1 LRRLIALT
9 LAVAACSGDRQAEE
23 GAHPAAAPHG
33 TDAIALRIPRA
44 GGTARA
50 YLFPRLDS
58 VAWSA
63 GGAPAVGRVLSF
75 DPEAGLIAFTDAKG
89 QPKRL
94 DLRLGEVRSASK
106 AVLSGV
112 TSVNGTDIYG
122 ITSAGA
128 VARMTPSGDWS
139 FTPPRP
145 AQILYPVND
154 GTLVI
159 ANQAGTSLRLW
170 HIRPP
175 DEEILDSAGIDDV
188 TRGPRVQAGDRL
200 YVSSPN
206 GLQGVTI
213 RGLKQLKRIR
223 TAGEVAAMAP
233 TPSGDRVFVAMTGSA
248 EIKVIDRYS
257 EAVAGSIKL
266 PAPASQLRIDPLG
279 QSLLAKPAAGGDSA
293 WLVAIGTGNVTGT
306 VATEWTNDLPAFARE
321 GSIATLRGSDV
332 VFVNASSLAPTR
344 TIRGGAKDYWYFFSW
359 NGFRPRAAN
368 LDQPV
373 TFGTGDSAPPTDTMI
388 RPSPDSTP
396 RNPPM
401 RDASPTMV
409 PPMVLPP
416 PAAKAGT
423 GFVVSFAA
431 LLSEQSARQTAAE
444 IQVDGMKPRIVQTQ
458 SGGTP
463 IFRVILGPYSTREEA
478 ERIGRESK
486 RQYWI
491 YEGGQ

>member
-23 GAHPAAAPHG
+23 GAHPAAAAGG

-50 YLFPRLDS
+50 YIFPRLDS

-63 GGAPAVGRVLSF
+63 GGAPAIGRVLSF
-75 DPEAGLIAFTDAKG
+75 DREAGLIAFTDAKG

-94 DLRLGEVRSASK
+94 DFRLGEVRSASK
-106 AVLSGV
+106 ATLSGV
-112 TSVNGTDIYG
+112 TSANGTDIYG
-122 ITSAGA
+122 ITPAGA
-128 VARMTPSGDWS
+128 VARMTPSGDWA
-139 FTPPRP
+139 FTPPKP

-159 ANQAGTSLRLW
+159 ANQAGATLHLW

-175 DEEILDSAGIDDV
+175 DEEILDSATIDGV
-188 TRGPRVQAGDRL
+188 GSGPRVQAGDRL
-200 YVSSPN
+200 YVSSRDA
-206 GLQGVTI
+206 LQGVTI
-213 RGLKQLKRIR
+213 RGLKELKKIPTKRD
-223 TAGEVAAMAP
+223 VAAIAP
-233 TPSGDRVFVAMTGSA
+233 TPSGDRVFIALVGAS
-248 EIKVIDRYS
+248 EITVVDRYS
-257 EAVAGSIKL
+257 ESVTATIQL
-266 PAPASQLRIDPLG
+266 PANASDLRIDPLG
-279 QSLLAKPAAGGDSA
+279 QSLLAKPASGADSA
-293 WLVAIGTGNVTGT
+293 WLVAIGTGKVIGSI
-306 VATEWTNDLPAFARE
+306 ATEWTNDLPAFAPD
-321 GSIATLRGSDV
+321 GTIATVRGPDI
-332 VFVNASSLAPTR
+332 VFVNAQSLAATR
-344 TIRGGAKDYWYFFSW
+344 TIRGGARDYWYFFNW

-373 TFGTGDSAPPTDTMI
+373 TFGTGDSTPATDTMI
-388 RPSPDSTP
+388 RPSTDSTP
-396 RNPPM
+396 RNLPM
-401 RDASPTMV
+401 RDAAPTMV

-416 PAAKAGT
+416 PAARVGT
-423 GFVVSFAA
+423 GFIVSFAA
-431 LLSEQSARQTAAE
+431 LLNEQTARATAAE
-444 IQVDGMKPRIVQTQ
+444 IQVDGARPRVVQTQ